1 LVSSS
6 LVIFPYLSMM
16 TKGLALGTLNS
27 DTRGKFLYRELRMA
41 VALSSIIS
49 IAGFVRAVA
58 FQTPLPE
65 TVAVTLALGVIV
77 LSSVCLGAVLP
88 LGLQRIG
95 VDPAH
100 SSTTIQVVMDILG
113 GEKREYLYF
122 IQFFV
127 CALGDTRIS
136 CLGKRCPDFLTSD
149 VYSM

>member
-1 LVSSS
+1 MVSSS

>member
-1 LVSSS
+1 MVSSS

-149 VYSM
+149 VYSI

>member
-1 LVSSS
+1 
-6 LVIFPYLSMM
+6 
-16 TKGLALGTLNS
+16 
-27 DTRGKFLYRELRMA
+27 MA

-49 IAGFVRAVA
+49 IAGFLRAVA

-113 GEKREYLYF
+113 GERREFPVFYSIF
-122 IQFFV
+122 RV
-127 CALGDTRIS
+127 CPRKYPPEAEWCAYPVSERDAPTFDI
-136 CLGKRCPDFLTSD
+136 
-149 VYSM
+149 

>member
-1 LVSSS
+1 
-6 LVIFPYLSMM
+6 MM